1 MTDPGETE
9 KLIQVFAEWR
19 RVGKYCAK
27 AGSPLSDFS
36 SPRRSSAYVGI
47 GQFSDARQPG
57 TATVS
62 PKTALSRMHFDRRV
76 LLDT

>member
-27 AGSPLSDFS
+27 S
-36 SPRRSSAYVGI
+36 
-47 GQFSDARQPG
+47 RQAV
-57 TATVS
+57 T
-62 PKTALSRMHFDRRV
+62 RF
-76 LLDT
+76 

>member
-27 AGSPLSDFS
+27 AGSPLPDFS
-36 SPRRSSAYVGI
+36 SPRDSTG
-47 GQFSDARQPG
+47 
-57 TATVS
+57 
-62 PKTALSRMHFDRRV
+62 
-76 LLDT
+76 